1 MHFNDSG
8 IELIKGDE
16 WVQFYHTFL
25 NNPMA
30 KSMIEDRVKLGQII
44 EFNGRFGLNKSHMN
58 GTIYESGKK
67 TTNKSGQQ
75 EVEENLY
82 LGSVINNAFSDQS
95 NLLASSSSDFLPPRP
110 TTDESPMEIETFE
123 LCIDKEN
130 MVDAFHPIDDNS
142 NPPRHSTPINNK
154 NNSSSTILPV
164 DPVTSSS
171 NLPDGNGIMILSSV
185 INNGCSSS
193 PINRNSLIQSIS
205 TDFSSPLQLM
215 SSNSINKII
224 EVLNS
229 SSIQLGLTSPN
240 WFISIVDIME
250 HHQSHED
257 KQPYIDDT
265 IKENLI
271 ADVVVDVLQ
280 DMINLIS
287 IAQVTVADRSLVI
300 SKIAKVVEN
309 DKHPIWKKLI
319 LNKHVLATSSD
330 LSRTVTGSDGINA
343 ARQSCIEKLLD
354 IGCFLNGDS
363 FLNGKQKAFLKNSPE
378 DDRLISA
385 LNKYDIDIN
394 EYKESF
400 NNHLPFIYKNGIP
413 VPAVLNN
420 NTNKNKFTQAFV
432 DKLQSDPFYSAYL
445 RIDLNHVVK
454 PSLLKRKTTSSYET
468 DFFRAQK
475 VAKRAHHEKH
485 D

>member
-1 MHFNDSG
+1 MHFNGSG

-25 NNPMA
+25 NDPMA

-58 GTIYESGKK
+58 DTIYESGKK
-67 TTNKSGQQ
+67 ATNESGQQ

-82 LGSVINNAFSDQS
+82 LSSVINNAFSDQS

-110 TTDESPMEIETFE
+110 TTDESPMEIETFK
-123 LCIDKEN
+123 LFIDKEN
-130 MVDAFHPIDDNS
+130 MIDAFHPIDDNS

-171 NLPDGNGIMILSSV
+171 NRPDGDGIMILSSV

-193 PINRNSLIQSIS
+193 SINRNSLIQSIS

-229 SSIQLGLTSPN
+229 SSIQLGSTSPN
-240 WFISIVDIME
+240 YIME

-265 IKENLI
+265 ITENLI
-271 ADVVVDVLQ
+271 VDVVVDVLQ
-280 DMINLIS
+280 DMIDLIS
-287 IAQVTVADRSLVI
+287 TVPVTVADTSLII

-309 DKHPIWKKLI
+309 NKHAIWKKLI
-319 LNKHVLATSSD
+319 LNKHVLATASD
-330 LSRTVTGSDGINA
+330 LSRTVTGSDEINA

-385 LNKYDIDIN
+385 LNTYHIDMN

-454 PSLLKRKTTSSYET
+454 PSSLKRKTTSSYET

-475 VAKRAHHEKH
+475 VAKRAHHEKQ